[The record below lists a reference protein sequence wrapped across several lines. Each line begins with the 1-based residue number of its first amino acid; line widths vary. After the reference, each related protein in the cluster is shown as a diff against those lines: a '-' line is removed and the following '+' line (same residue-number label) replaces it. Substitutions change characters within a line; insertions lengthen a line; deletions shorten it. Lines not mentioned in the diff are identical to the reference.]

1 MPLAKS
7 FTNVV
12 AMGLKHLN
20 CIYFIHFIDLFT
32 RFSKARVIKRKT
44 PEVVV
49 KAFITEWIS
58 NGFGAPNKVLV
69 DNGSEFDNPEYLDA
83 MAQYNVEVMATAASS
98 PWSNGICE
106 RNHAVVDI
114 VVQKILEEQ
123 PAIDI
128 EMALANAVSAKN
140 CLMNNKGFTPVQL
153 VTGQLPNLPTVFNS
167 SLPSLESPESKNNML
182 YISNEHSKTGIY

>member
-1 MPLAKS
+1 M
-7 FTNVV
+7 N
-12 AMGLKHLN
+12 
-20 CIYFIHFIDLFT
+20 
-32 RFSKARVIKRKT
+32 
-44 PEVVV
+44 
-49 KAFITEWIS
+49 AFQ
-58 NGFGAPNKVLV
+58 GPNKVLV

-140 CLMNNKGFTPVQL
+140 CLMNNKRFTPIQL

-167 SLPSLESPESKNNML
+167 SLPTLESPDSKNNILCVLTLRMFHFQT
-182 YISNEHSKTGIY
+182 STTR